1 LPGSLKHLSARY
13 RNEVIILFQKLYHW
27 IHRETRFMIE
37 EDGCEED
44 PIPDI
49 FDFCEPLE
57 GNNEPSSTKNKSN

>member
-1 LPGSLKHLSARY
+1 MKSYYFISEIISLDPQGDQVH
-13 RNEVIILFQKLYHW
+13 
-27 IHRETRFMIE
+27 E

-44 PIPDI
+44 TIPDI